1 MMLVPSATPDTT
13 PVVLP
18 MVAVAV
24 VVLIQVP
31 PATASLNVMVAP
43 THTALGPVIAAGM
56 VYTAIV
62 VLTLHPVDK
71 V

>member
-1 MMLVPSATPDTT
+1 MMLVPRATPLTT

-31 PATASLNVMVAP
+31 PATPSLSVIVAP
-43 THTALGPVIAAGM
+43 THTADGPVIAVGI
-56 VYTAIV
+56 VYTATV
-62 VLTLHPVDK
+62 VLTLQPVDS

>member
-1 MMLVPSATPDTT
+1 MMLVPSATPFTT
-13 PVVLP
+13 PVVEP

-24 VVLIQVP
+24 VVLIHVP
-31 PATASLNVMVAP
+31 PATASLRVIVAP
-43 THTALGPVIAAGM
+43 THTALGPVMAVGM

-62 VLTLHPVDK
+62 VLTLQPVES